1 MGRIVLIV
9 NPYATKVTEPAVRQ
23 IEQALAPAGSVETIL
38 TEWPG
43 HAREIAAD
51 AGDDADAIVVFSGDG
66 VYNEALNGL
75 DLEVPIGFVPGGGT
89 SVLPRALGF
98 ARAPERAAAQLA
110 DAIRTGRTRRIA
122 LGRVNGRRFA
132 FSAGI
137 GIDAE
142 VVRRVDARGR
152 RDNKRRPGDIAFVRE
167 IVGIAMA
174 ERARF
179 QPQLEIVGLGRAV
192 CALIANGAPYTYA
205 GPWPVHLVPGV
216 TFEGGLGLTAPRSIR
231 PLAVP
236 GLVNMAFT
244 GRGDRNKLDL
254 IRATDVERIEV
265 VCDRPLAL
273 QVDGEDLGD
282 VEQAVFDVDRA
293 IATVLVPASA

>member
-9 NPYATKVTEPAVRQ
+9 NPYATKVTEPLVR
-23 IEQALAPAGSVETIL
+23 EVEAALATAGEVETIL

-43 HAREIAAD
+43 HAREIADD
-51 AGDDADAIVVFSGDG
+51 AGVGAEAIVIFSGDG
-66 VYNEALNGL
+66 VYNEAINGS
-75 DLEVPIGFVPGGGT
+75 EFTAPIGFVPGGGT
-89 SVLPRALGF
+89 SVLPRALGL
-98 ARAPERAAAQLA
+98 ARDPQRAAQQLA
-110 DAIRTGRTRRIA
+110 EAIATGRSRPIA

-142 VVRRVDARGR
+142 LVRRVDARGR
-152 RDNKRRPGDIAFVRE
+152 REGKRRPGDFTFARELMAIAAAQR
-167 IVGIAMA
+167 IS
-174 ERARF
+174 F
-179 QPQLEIVGLGRAV
+179 QPQLEIVGMGRAV
-192 CALIANGAPYTYA
+192 CALVANGAPYTYA

-236 GLVNMAFT
+236 GLLNFAFT
-244 GRGDRNKLDL
+244 GRGNPAKLDL
-254 IRATDVERIEV
+254 LRATDVERIEV

-282 VEQAVFDVDRA
+282 VEQVVFDVDRK
-293 IATVLVPASA
+293 TLSVLVPER

>member
-9 NPYATKVTEPAVRQ
+9 NPYATKVTEPLVR
-23 IEQALAPAGSVETIL
+23 EVEAALATAGEVETVL

-43 HAREIAAD
+43 HAREIADD
-51 AGDDADAIVVFSGDG
+51 AGVGAEAIVIFSGDG
-66 VYNEALNGL
+66 VYNEAINGS
-75 DLEVPIGFVPGGGT
+75 EFTAPIGFVPGGGT
-89 SVLPRALGF
+89 SVLPRALGL
-98 ARAPERAAAQLA
+98 ARDPQRAAQQLA
-110 DAIRTGRTRRIA
+110 EAIATGRSRPIA

-142 VVRRVDARGR
+142 LVRRVDARGR
-152 RDNKRRPGDIAFVRE
+152 REGKRRPGDFTFARELMAIAAAQR
-167 IVGIAMA
+167 IS
-174 ERARF
+174 F
-179 QPQLEIVGLGRAV
+179 QPQLEIVGMGRAV
-192 CALIANGAPYTYA
+192 CALVANGAPYTYA

-236 GLVNMAFT
+236 GLLNFAFT
-244 GRGDRNKLDL
+244 GRGNPAKLDL
-254 IRATDVERIEV
+254 LRATDVERIEV

-282 VEQAVFDVDRA
+282 VEQVVFDVDRK
-293 IATVLVPASA
+293 TLSVLVPER

>member
-9 NPYATKVTEPAVRQ
+9 NPYATKVTEPRVRQ
-23 IEQALAPAGSVETIL
+23 VEAALAAAGDVETVL

-43 HAREIAAD
+43 HAREVAAG

-66 VYNEALNGL
+66 VYNEALNGA
-75 DLEVPIGFVPGGGT
+75 DLAVPLGFVPGGGT
-89 SVLPRALGF
+89 SVLPRALGL

-110 DAIRTGRTRRIA
+110 EAITAGRTRSIA

-132 FSAGI
+132 FGAGI

-142 VVRRVDARGR
+142 LVRRVDARGR
-152 RDNKRRPGDIAFVRE
+152 REGKRRPGDVTFVRE
-167 IVGIAMA
+167 LARIAA
-174 ERARF
+174 SQRISFR
-179 QPQLEIVGLGRAV
+179 PQLEIVGLGRAV
-192 CALIANGAPYTYA
+192 SVLVANGAPYSYA
-205 GPWPVHLVPGV
+205 GPWPLHLVPGV

-236 GLVNMAFT
+236 GLLSFAFT
-244 GRGDRNKLDL
+244 GRGDAQKLDL
-254 IRATDVERIEV
+254 LRATDVERIQV
-265 VCDRPLAL
+265 VCDRPIAL

-282 VEQAVFDVDRA
+282 VEQAVFDVDRDRLA
-293 IATVLVPASA
+293 VLVPEA

>member
-9 NPYATKVTEPAVRQ
+9 NPYATRVTEPRVR
-23 IEQALAPAGSVETIL
+23 EVEEALAAAGDVETML

-43 HAREIAAD
+43 HGRELAAT

-66 VYNEALNGL
+66 VYNEAVNGS
-75 DLEVPIGFVPGGGT
+75 DLMVPLGFVPGGGT
-89 SVLPRALGF
+89 SVLPRGLGL
-98 ARAPERAAAQLA
+98 AREPRRAAQQLA
-110 DAIRTGRTRRIA
+110 EAITAGRTRKIS
-122 LGRVNGRRFA
+122 LGKVNGRRFA

-152 RDNKRRPGDIAFVRE
+152 REGKRRPGDSAFVMELAR
-167 IVGIAMA
+167 IAA
-174 ERARF
+174 EQRVRF
-179 QPQLEIVGLGRAV
+179 EPELEIVGLGRAV
-192 CALIANGAPYTYA
+192 CALVANGAPYTYA

-216 TFEGGLGLTAPRSIR
+216 TFEGGLGLTAPKSIR
-231 PLAVP
+231 PLALP
-236 GLVNMAFT
+236 GILNFAFT
-244 GRGDRNKLDL
+244 GRGDAQKLDL
-254 IRATDVERIEV
+254 LRGTDLERIEV

-282 VEQAVFDVDRA
+282 VEQAVFTVDRE
-293 IATVLVPASA
+293 ILPVLAPGV